1 MAQGTHPLASQED
14 DHLCQAECILVQYQI
29 KDGRSETN
37 EKVQNSDK
45 NFNSLDT
52 KIGKTQF
59 LNANYWKFKNLQV
72 FFTPLTFYD
81 HRLTI
86 FCLR

>member
-14 DHLCQAECILVQYQI
+14 DHLCQAECILVQYQT
-29 KDGRSETN
+29 KDGRSDIN

-52 KIGKTQF
+52 KIEK
-59 LNANYWKFKNLQV
+59 LNF
-72 FFTPLTFYD
+72 
-81 HRLTI
+81 
-86 FCLR
+86 